1 MPFVN
6 ELFKYTN
13 EYFVETG
20 TFQGDTLEMARASN
34 KYNTLFS
41 MELSDVFHKRCFDRF
56 ATNTNVTVFKG
67 NSRYDLFQIIKSIDK
82 EITFWLDS
90 HWSGGHADIGCD
102 PELKCPI
109 LYELDQIKHHHI
121 KTHTIMVDDI
131 RLMDGSHFLVTKDE
145 IVKKIL
151 EINPEYTIE
160 YYNDECADGDV
171 LVAYIKRKCVHTYAL
186 KCETNPQPPG
196 IADFIRGTICL
207 YELSQKH
214 HYDFCIDN
222 RHPLFSYMQPHKK
235 LIHNDIE
242 VTHEFI
248 PSNVFE
254 NYNRIYEAIERQ
266 FLTDRS
272 FACISNSFYTNFNG
286 QMVNWGK
293 IDESCKTF
301 LREIFTP
308 NDEMRSYIQYILNSI
323 HIGNDSYNVIHLR
336 FGDAYIHDGSF
347 DDEKL
352 NTIHNKIQPILQDG
366 SKYILLTD
374 SERMGNALKE
384 RNPSL
389 FYYNNAKIHLGD
401 LRSQTNPQMAIK
413 DTVADFLIISKAAKI
428 YSNGSGF
435 SIVNSILY
443 DIEYSYL

>member
-1 MPFVN
+1 
-6 ELFKYTN
+6 
-13 EYFVETG
+13 
-20 TFQGDTLEMARASN
+20 
-34 KYNTLFS
+34 
-41 MELSDVFHKRCFDRF
+41 
-56 ATNTNVTVFKG
+56 
-67 NSRYDLFQIIKSIDK
+67 
-82 EITFWLDS
+82 
-90 HWSGGHADIGCD
+90 
-102 PELKCPI
+102 
-109 LYELDQIKHHHI
+109 
-121 KTHTIMVDDI
+121 
-131 RLMDGSHFLVTKDE
+131 
-145 IVKKIL
+145 
-151 EINPEYTIE
+151 
-160 YYNDECADGDV
+160 
-171 LVAYIKRKCVHTYAL
+171 
-186 KCETNPQPPG
+186 
-196 IADFIRGTICL
+196 
-207 YELSQKH
+207 
-214 HYDFCIDN
+214 
-222 RHPLFSYMQPHKK
+222 MQPHKK

-374 SERMGNALKE
+374 SETMTFSN
-384 RNPSL
+384 
-389 FYYNNAKIHLGD
+389 
-401 LRSQTNPQMAIK
+401 QMTAPARLVTIAP
-413 DTVADFLIISKAAKI
+413 V
-428 YSNGSGF
+428 
-435 SIVNSILY
+435 ILY
-443 DIEYSYL
+443 YFYSSANGQSVAWCGTLAGSAACIDMYGGPLWADMDDTIGNPLTNYHQIVGHTATQDIIHKGMNDETSITYIDCLNYKVGKFYEITITT